1 MDHKPEHLYLKVL
14 GNPRNTVDDILFLKT
29 STDEYRDIYLQAKTL
44 FNLRE
49 KIFKKLVGKEI
60 IRSNFDQSG
69 IDDYDENIAE
79 RTKLKRQ
86 RLHEIERKEQNI
98 NNELFKKYFS
108 YQSPSNMYKELVK
121 TENTERNK
129 IKVDLIKDTL
139 NKL

>member
-1 MDHKPEHLYLKVL
+1 M
-14 GNPRNTVDDILFLKT
+14 
-29 STDEYRDIYLQAKTL
+29 
-44 FNLRE
+44 
-49 KIFKKLVGKEI
+49 FKKLVDKEI
-60 IRSNFDQSG
+60 IKNNFDQSG

>member
-1 MDHKPEHLYLKVL
+1 ML
-14 GNPRNTVDDILFLKT
+14 GNPRNTVDDILFLKI

-49 KIFKKLVGKEI
+49 KILKKLVGKEI